1 MIEYR
6 IRHRT
11 CYRYAEPVTFCQN
24 LTHLALRDLPTQP
37 NPTSTLIVTPEPL
50 FVEEQIDSF
59 GNPVSYFSLQE
70 QHRELTLDVTHSVT
84 LIPQALP
91 DPGSTAPW
99 NQIVQR
105 LLTQRDDSTLAALP
119 FVYESRYVSPLA
131 EFLDYARVSF
141 APNRPILVAALDLTH
156 RLHTDFQYDP
166 RSTTISTPI
175 RDVMRTRRGVCQDF
189 AHLLCAMFRAL
200 GLACRYVSGYI
211 ATKPPPGKARLIGAD
226 ATHAWVAVYCGD
238 AGWVGLDPTNNCAE
252 GDTHIVLG
260 WGRDYDDVTPVKG
273 VILGGGDNTVS
284 VMVDVMPVEG

>member
-37 NPTSTLIVTPEPL
+37 APISTLVVSPEPL
-50 FVEEQIDSF
+50 YIDEQIDSF
-59 GNPVSYFSLQE
+59 GNFVSYFSLQE
-70 QHRELTLDVTHSVT
+70 QHKELTLDATHQVT
-84 LIPQALP
+84 LFPKALP
-91 DPGSTAPW
+91 EPSSTPLWADV
-99 NQIVQR
+99 VQR
-105 LLTQRDDSTLAALP
+105 LHTQRDDSTLSALP
-119 FVYESRYVSPLA
+119 FVYESRYVSPIH
-131 EFLDYARVSF
+131 EFHDYARVSF
-141 APNRPILVAALDLTH
+141 VKDRPILQAALDLTH
-156 RLHTDFQYDP
+156 RVFTTFLYDP

-175 RDVMRTRRGVCQDF
+175 REVMRTRRGVCQDF
-189 AHLLCAMFRAL
+189 AHLLCAMIRSM

-226 ATHAWVAVYCGD
+226 ATHAWVSVYCGD

-252 GDTHIVLG
+252 GDSHIVLG

-273 VILGGGDNTVS
+273 VILGGGDNTVT
-284 VMVDVMPVEG
+284 VMVDVMPMGG

>member
-50 FVEEQIDSF
+50 FVEEQTDSF

-175 RDVMRTRRGVCQDF
+175 HDVMRTRRGVCQDF

-238 AGWVGLDPTNNCAE
+238 AGWMGLDPTNNCAE

>member
-50 FVEEQIDSF
+50 FVEEQTDSF

-141 APNRPILVAALDLTH
+141 APHRPILVAALDLTH

-252 GDTHIVLG
+252 GDAHIVLG

>member
-24 LTHLALRDLPTQP
+24 LTHLALRELPTQP
-37 NPTSTLIVTPEPL
+37 SPTSTLLVTPEPL

-91 DPGSTAPW
+91 DPCSTAPW
-99 NQIVQR
+99 NVVQQR
-105 LLTQRDDSTLAALP
+105 LLTQRDEFTLAALP
-119 FVYESRYVSPLA
+119 FMYESRYVSPLP

-141 APNRPILVAALDLTH
+141 PKDRQILVAALDLTH
-156 RLHTDFQYDP
+156 RMFTDFQYDP

-175 RDVMRTRRGVCQDF
+175 REVMRTRRGVCQDF
-189 AHLLCAMFRAL
+189 AHLLCAMFRSL

-226 ATHAWVAVYCGD
+226 ATHAWVAVYCGE

-252 GDTHIVLG
+252 GDSHIVLG

-284 VMVDVMPVEG
+284 VMVDVMPVDG